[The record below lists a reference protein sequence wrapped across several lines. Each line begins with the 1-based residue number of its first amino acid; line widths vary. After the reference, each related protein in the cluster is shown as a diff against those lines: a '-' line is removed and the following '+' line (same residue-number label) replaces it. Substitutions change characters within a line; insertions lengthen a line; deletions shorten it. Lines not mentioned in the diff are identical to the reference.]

1 MQLAGLGDAL
11 SEGTWTVFAPTNTA
25 FEELGQELLDTV
37 LADKA
42 LLTDILL
49 FHAVDEVVKA
59 EDLFC
64 TGQTE
69 MANGQDSRTVCKGG
83 KIFQKGGSNPRN
95 DMPEIVQ
102 TDIETCQ
109 GVIHVVDEVLLP
121 GRLVMGP
128 PKPECQSIA
137 EIACGLEDFSTL
149 CEAVKL
155 AGLDGALSGGTW
167 TVFAPTNKAFEELGK
182 ATLDAVLGDIDLL
195 TNRTAA
201 DTRPAAG
208 STVLSVPSNDFAGV
222 SMHANC

>member
-11 SEGTWTVFAPTNTA
+11 SEGAWTVFAPTNTA

-42 LLTDILL
+42 LLSDILL

-64 TGQTE
+64 TGLTE
-69 MANGQDSRTVCKGG
+69 MANGQDSRTVCRDG

-109 GVIHVVDEVLLP
+109 GVIHVVGKFPRVICMLMPRIRYQIYFIFLP
-121 GRLVMGP
+121 SPRRGFASWTSRHGP
-128 PKPECQSIA
+128 S
-137 EIACGLEDFSTL
+137 
-149 CEAVKL
+149 
-155 AGLDGALSGGTW
+155 
-167 TVFAPTNKAFEELGK
+167 
-182 ATLDAVLGDIDLL
+182 
-195 TNRTAA
+195 
-201 DTRPAAG
+201 
-208 STVLSVPSNDFAGV
+208 
-222 SMHANC
+222 